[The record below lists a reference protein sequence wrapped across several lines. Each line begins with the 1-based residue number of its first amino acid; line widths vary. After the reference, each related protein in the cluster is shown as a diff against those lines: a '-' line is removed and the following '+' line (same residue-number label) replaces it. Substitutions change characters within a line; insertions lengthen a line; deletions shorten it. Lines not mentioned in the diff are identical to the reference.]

1 MEQGKGTKKKKIS
14 LYSQEVHKLCSREKK
29 KIPVATGGK
38 GTKIKQINQRV
49 EKLQGV
55 WITSGIRRTILFL

>member
-1 MEQGKGTKKKKIS
+1 MEQSKGTKKKKS
-14 LYSQEVHKLCSREKK
+14 LYSQEAHELYSREKK

-38 GTKIKQINQRV
+38 GTKIKQINQRL

-55 WITSGIRRTILFL
+55 WITSGTMWTILFL